1 MKKERGGQ
9 RIMQRG
15 GFAPAVAAVPAIKA
29 LVTSAVI
36 KKLGKKAAVAL
47 GHFVLKKGMKKLWSK
62 KLKKRKKRVKHETTF
77 ET

>member
-1 MKKERGGQ
+1 MK
-9 RIMQRG
+9 RG

-29 LVTSAVI
+29 LVTSAII